1 MLMLK
6 PNSLLT
12 TFQYACKNYDG
23 QKVKKIIE
31 DTLARY
37 YSSSTPI
44 NSADAL
50 LSAAIDETVHLDG
63 VYFLLRREPDMLHKL
78 LSSSPSAST
87 STSTAVA
94 DCDININCIN
104 DTTDEVN
111 SRKEKDRKRKRHID

>member
-37 YSSSTPI
+37 SSTPI

-50 LSAAIDETVHLDG
+50 LSAAFDETVHLDG
-63 VYFLLRREPDMLHKL
+63 VYFLLRRDPDMLHKL

-94 DCDININCIN
+94 DCDINININN

-111 SRKEKDRKRKRHID
+111 SRKEEDRKRKRHID